1 MNVIESYIF
10 RRAFFIFTT
19 ALAWTLAIVWT
30 TQVLDQIDLVT
41 TNGQSVLSFLELAT
55 LILPT
60 VAPEVLPLAIVIG
73 VTQTLTAMNTDSE
86 LTVIHA
92 AGSSRLTIMRPLLL
106 LGLAASLASFMIAN
120 TLDPYARQRVR
131 ELIADARA
139 DLVTSI
145 IQEGTFRKVE
155 NGLYLQVGERRA
167 DGTLGEIFVANSRDP
182 NVELIYYAKN
192 GKVVR
197 IAEQNALLME
207 NGVVHR
213 KPQGGELSIIRFDTY
228 AFDLSLFAAQD
239 DTIVLYPK
247 DRTIPYLMNPDPND
261 YHYQRNPL
269 QFRSEL
275 HRRFAEWLYP
285 LVFSLL
291 AVAVAGDA
299 TSHRQARVHP
309 ILIALGLAL
318 FIRWLAFFAANEA
331 RHEPAYILVMYGV
344 PLGTA
349 ALCAYVILSNRTL
362 APPQSFT
369 DAVAAFFG
377 GLHHRF
383 NLLRKRLFGA
393 GRAAEGGV

>member
-1 MNVIESYIF
+1 MNLIERYIF
-10 RRAFFIFTT
+10 RRAFFIFAT

-86 LTVIHA
+86 LAVIHA

-106 LGLAASLASFMIAN
+106 LGLGASLASFMIAN
-120 TLDPYARQRVR
+120 TVDPYSRQRVR
-131 ELIADARA
+131 ELVADARA
-139 DLVTSI
+139 DLVTAI

-155 NGLYLQVGERRA
+155 DGLYLQVGERRA
-167 DGTLGEIFVANSRDP
+167 DGTLGEIFVADSRDP
-182 NVELIYYAKN
+182 KIELTYYAKN
-192 GKVVR
+192 GKIVR
-197 IAEQNALLME
+197 VADQNALLME

-213 KPQGGELSIIRFDTY
+213 KPQDGELSIIRFDTY
-228 AFDLSLFAAQD
+228 AFDLSVFAPQD
-239 DTIVLYPK
+239 ETVILYPK

-261 YHYQRNPL
+261 WHFQRNPQ
-269 QFRSEL
+269 QFSAEL

-299 TSHRQARVHP
+299 TSHRQARIHP
-309 ILIALGLAL
+309 ILIALALAL
-318 FIRWLAFFAANEA
+318 MIRWAAFFAANEA
-331 RHEPAYILVMYGV
+331 RHDAAYVFVMYGL
-344 PLGTA
+344 PLGVSG
-349 ALCAYVILSNRTL
+349 LCLYVILSNRTL

-369 DAVAAFFG
+369 DAATALFERTSG
-377 GLHHRF
+377 RF
-383 NLLRKRLFGA
+383 NLLRRRMFGPS
-393 GRAAEGGV
+393 RTAEGGA